1 MAAGYTHFI
10 HVHLRWS
17 MVYNLV
23 WTATFKHCPCETALR
38 VETLYPPYITT
49 LSVHLLPRHGL

>member
-10 HVHLRWS
+10 HVNLRWS
-17 MVYNLV
+17 MVYNHV

-38 VETLYPPYITT
+38 VDTLYPPYITPV
-49 LSVHLLPRHGL
+49 SVQLAS